1 MLKRPFIALLM
12 ILLAACS
19 THLSDEYAISI
30 SERTL
35 EKVNSII
42 ENEIKPNAYL
52 TSGDLLV
59 HTSRLFMET
68 PYQAN
73 TLVHHSD
80 QPYALVVNFDGMDCF
95 TYLDYV
101 VALSQASDTPSFFST
116 LMNIRYKKSHIHFY
130 DRKHFFSDWY
140 ALSPQIAIDITEKMS
155 PDAITV
161 PKQLNQKVEGGE
173 YIQGLGVIPRMI
185 TYIPSDKITQ
195 SVLDNLQNGDLV
207 GVYSPKIGLDVTHTG
222 IIVKENNQI
231 LYRNASSLSKY
242 NKVVDL
248 PFMDYIR
255 SKPGIVVLRI
265 E

>member
-1 MLKRPFIALLM
+1 MLKLSLTAFLMALLV
-12 ILLAACS
+12 ACS
-19 THLSDEYAISI
+19 AYHSDEYAISV

-35 EKVNSII
+35 EKASSII
-42 ENEIKPNAYL
+42 ENEIKPNAHL
-52 TSGDLLV
+52 TSGDLIV
-59 HTSRLFMET
+59 HTSRLFMDT
-68 PYQAN
+68 PYQAG
-73 TLVHHSD
+73 TLISNSNH
-80 QPYALVVNFDGMDCF
+80 PYALVVNFDLLDCF

-101 VALSQASDTPSFFST
+101 IALSQSFDNASFLSA
-116 LMNIRYKKSHIHFY
+116 LVNVRYKKSNVTYY

-140 ALSPQIAIDITEKMS
+140 AVSPQIAADITAVIS

-173 YIQGLGVIPRMI
+173 YIQGLGVIPRLV

-255 SKPGIVVLRI
+255 SKPGIVVLRV